1 MTRRFRTPLC
11 MSLFVFLPLLA
22 VVAHARTL
30 SENRWHGL
38 MQVSDDLEMLTSV
51 PPPPSPEALQKITQY
66 QRPSAPSPP
75 PPESSDSPDQST
87 RRSAFPCLTGRLCS
101 GFKRTDYG
109 KTSISSTTPP
119 SLTSASASQNDSSLS
134 TAKGTVCN
142 YKVGSMIDYKKE
154 SSSPP
159 PPPSSSKSPITVAK
173 PSASPPPPPSSSKSP
188 VTVAKPSASP
198 PPPPSSSK
206 SPVTV
211 AKPSA
216 SPPPPPSSSKSP
228 ITVAKPSASPPP
240 SPSSSKSP
248 VQISYNPPHIPT
260 IASS

>member
-1 MTRRFRTPLC
+1 
-11 MSLFVFLPLLA
+11 
-22 VVAHARTL
+22 
-30 SENRWHGL
+30 

-87 RRSAFPCLTGRLCS
+87 RRSAFPYLTGRLCS
-101 GFKRTDYG
+101 GFKRTYYG

-173 PSASPPPPPSSSKSP
+173 PSASPPP
-188 VTVAKPSASP
+188 
-198 PPPPSSSK
+198 
-206 SPVTV
+206 
-211 AKPSA
+211 
-216 SPPPPPSSSKSP
+216 
-228 ITVAKPSASPPP
+228 

-248 VQISYNPPHIPT
+248 VQISYNPPHIPVGT
-260 IASS
+260 SFVCLALGSRIGRIPEWPPQDSNPSPRLKDDKVALLVPSALLAQMVPGGQLSGLRSRVRILGTSPTRAK

>member
-1 MTRRFRTPLC
+1 
-11 MSLFVFLPLLA
+11 
-22 VVAHARTL
+22 
-30 SENRWHGL
+30 

-101 GFKRTDYG
+101 GFKRTYYG

-173 PSASPPPPPSSSKSP
+173 PSASPPPS
-188 VTVAKPSASP
+188 
-198 PPPPSSSK
+198 
-206 SPVTV
+206 
-211 AKPSA
+211 
-216 SPPPPPSSSKSP
+216 PSSSKSP

>member
-1 MTRRFRTPLC
+1 
-11 MSLFVFLPLLA
+11 
-22 VVAHARTL
+22 
-30 SENRWHGL
+30 

-87 RRSAFPCLTGRLCS
+87 RRSAFPYLTGRLCS
-101 GFKRTDYG
+101 GFKRTYYG

-173 PSASPPPPPSSSKSP
+173 PSASPPP
-188 VTVAKPSASP
+188 
-198 PPPPSSSK
+198 
-206 SPVTV
+206 
-211 AKPSA
+211 
-216 SPPPPPSSSKSP
+216 
-228 ITVAKPSASPPP
+228 